1 MKSVFWFAIAAAL
14 LLAQAQRSEGLTPLV
29 DMSQAPSQTQSR

>member
-14 LLAQAQRSEGLTPLV
+14 LFAQAQRSEGFTQLIDLGEAQ
-29 DMSQAPSQTQSR
+29 SQSR